1 MSVLTIALLFLA
13 GFLAGTIN
21 AVAGGGTFISFGALT
36 LIGAPSIVANA
47 TSSIAQLPG
56 YVTSSLAYRKDY
68 AKMWRAILVL
78 SAVSILGSLGGA
90 LFLLYLNNAQF
101 SAAVPWL
108 LIGATALFA
117 AGPWLKPK
125 AHHEAQASEGGGIAS
140 PLVQFVTSIYGGFF
154 GAGMGI
160 MMLATL
166 GLTQGGEYH
175 KLNAIKNF
183 LANVIAIVAVV
194 VFVGG
199 GVIDWASAAAMIPGV
214 ALGGYAGVWTAKHV
228 PQSYVRGFVIAF
240 GLFLAGYYFWKAQA

>member
-1 MSVLTIALLFLA
+1 MSVLTIALLFVA
-13 GFLAGTIN
+13 GFLSGTIN

-56 YVTSSLAYRKDY
+56 YFTSTLAYRKDY
-68 AKMWRAILVL
+68 ARMWRGILVL

-101 SAAVPWL
+101 SAVVPWL
-108 LIGATALFA
+108 LIAATTLFA

-125 AHHEAQASEGGGIAS
+125 APLEKGAAKGGDIAS
-140 PLVQFVTSIYGGFF
+140 PLVQFLTSLYGGFF

-166 GLTQGGEYH
+166 GLTMGGDYH

-199 GVIDWASAAAMIPGV
+199 GVIDWMGAAAMIPGV
-214 ALGGYAGVWTAKHV
+214 ALGGYAGVWTAKRV
-228 PQSYVRGFVIAF
+228 PQIYVRGFVIAF
-240 GLFLAGYYFWKAQA
+240 GLFLAGYYFWKG